1 MCIIGVGIDMVN
13 IGNMRSEIANN
24 PNFIKDVFTSA
35 EGEWCEA
42 YFDPPE
48 RYSSRF
54 AAKEAFYK
62 ALPQWIQNKVGWLDI
77 EIITGSNG
85 KPEIVPS
92 EKCKSMLKQISVKRT
107 FLSIAHE
114 SGLAIAN
121 VILSG

>member
-1 MCIIGVGIDMVN
+1 MSIIGTGIDMVN
-13 IGNMRSEIANN
+13 IGNMRTEIANN
-24 PNFIKDVFTSA
+24 PSFVKDVFSSA

-42 YFDPPE
+42 YFDSSE

-62 ALPQWIQNKVGWLDI
+62 ALPHRIQNKVGWLDV
-77 EIITGSNG
+77 EIIAGSNG

-92 EKCKSMLKQISVKRT
+92 KKCKSLLKQIGVKGI

-114 SGLAIAN
+114 SGLAIAY

>member
-1 MCIIGVGIDMVN
+1 MVN
-13 IGNMRSEIANN
+13 IGNMRTEIANN
-24 PNFIKDVFTSA
+24 PSFIKDVFTSA

-42 YFDPPE
+42 YFDPSE

-62 ALPQWIQNKVGWLDI
+62 ALPESIQNKVGWLDV
-77 EIITGSNG
+77 EIIPESNG

-92 EKCKSMLKQISVKRT
+92 MKCKYFLKQIGVKRIS
-107 FLSIAHE
+107 LSIAHE
-114 SGLAIAN
+114 SGLAIAF

>member
-1 MCIIGVGIDMVN
+1 MSIIGMGIDMVN
-13 IGNMRSEIANN
+13 IGNMRTEIENN
-24 PNFIKDVFTSA
+24 PNFVKDVFSSA

-42 YFDPPE
+42 YFDSSE

-62 ALPQWIQNKVGWLDI
+62 ALPHRIQNKVGWLDV
-77 EIITGSNG
+77 EIIAGSNG

-92 EKCKSMLKQISVKRT
+92 KKCKSLLKQIGVKRI

-114 SGLAIAN
+114 SGLAIAY

>member
-1 MCIIGVGIDMVN
+1 MVN
-13 IGNMRSEIANN
+13 IGTMRNEIANN

-42 YFDPPE
+42 YFDPSE

-54 AAKEAFYK
+54 ASKEAFYK
-62 ALPQWIQNKVGWLDI
+62 ALPERIQNKVGWLDI

-92 EKCKSMLKQISVKRT
+92 EKCKSMLKQISVKRM

-114 SGLAIAN
+114 SGLAIAY
-121 VILSG
+121 VILSS

>member
-1 MCIIGVGIDMVN
+1 MSIIGVGIDMVN

-24 PNFIKDVFTSA
+24 PNFIKDVFSSV

-42 YFDPPE
+42 YFNPSE
-48 RYSSRF
+48 RYSGRF

-62 ALPQWIQNKVGWLDI
+62 ALPQWIQNKVGWLDV
-77 EIITGSNG
+77 EIIAGSNG

-92 EKCKSMLKQISVKRT
+92 KKCKSLLKQIGVKRT

-114 SGLAIAN
+114 SGRAIAN

>member
-1 MCIIGVGIDMVN
+1 MSIIGMGIDMVN
-13 IGNMRSEIANN
+13 IGNMRAEIANN
-24 PNFIKDVFTSA
+24 PSFVKDVFSSA

-42 YFDPPE
+42 YFDSSE

-62 ALPQWIQNKVGWLDI
+62 ALPHRIQNKVGWLDV
-77 EIITGSNG
+77 EIIAGSNG

-92 EKCKSMLKQISVKRT
+92 KKCKSLLKQMGVKGI

-114 SGLAIAN
+114 SGLAIAY

>member
-1 MCIIGVGIDMVN
+1 MSILGVGIDMVN
-13 IGNMRSEIANN
+13 IGNMRTEIANN

-35 EGEWCEA
+35 EREWCEA
-42 YFDPPE
+42 YFDPSE

-62 ALPQWIQNKVGWLDI
+62 TLPQWIQNKVGWLDV
-77 EIITGSNG
+77 EIRAESNG

-92 EKCKSMLKQISVKRT
+92 EKCKSMLKQISVKRI

-114 SGLAIAN
+114 SGLAIAY